1 MSNAPVLPLTVAVCS
16 VNPARF
22 IPAAA
27 RMLDVLRQE
36 DQVIVVADV
45 GPDELPPPGS
55 WPTSWD
61 GRVRLVCNGSNLG
74 LSASRNRA
82 LRESSTQ
89 HLVFFDDDIVPN
101 QPAVER
107 LRADLRAGADL
118 AGTRIT
124 AILPRVRRPWYF
136 TDAQMHYLGCHRNNR
151 PVTIWG
157 GSLAVDVGYARG
169 LGVAFDEAMGHRRG
183 APAFA
188 EDTVFT
194 RSLVDRGAQV
204 AIADDVHVGHLI
216 EPERLTLAY
225 LTRRARAQGRS
236 EFQRN
241 NVRAGLAKEWA
252 RNTDV
257 GAGALKTYLLATL
270 YLACVAS
277 GVVEARRHSI
287 RGNGI
292 RRRSWRP
299 CG

>member
-1 MSNAPVLPLTVAVCS
+1 MSDTPVLPITVAVCS
-16 VNPARF
+16 VNPSRF

-27 RMLDVLRQE
+27 RMLDVLRPE

-45 GPDELPPPGS
+45 GPDELPPSGS
-55 WPTSWD
+55 WPASWD

-82 LRESSTQ
+82 LRESST
-89 HLVFFDDDIVPN
+89 HHVVFFDDDIVPN
-101 QPAVER
+101 EAAVER
-107 LRADLRAGADL
+107 LRAYLRAGAHL

-124 AILPRVRRPWYF
+124 AVMPNSRRPWYF
-136 TDAQMHYLGCHRNNR
+136 TDAQMHYLGCHRRDR

-169 LGVAFDEAMGHRRG
+169 LGVTFDETMGHRRG
-183 APAFA
+183 VPAFA

-194 RSLVDRGAQV
+194 RSLADHGAQV

-236 EFQRN
+236 ELQRN

-257 GAGALKTYLLATL
+257 EADALKAWLLATL

-277 GVVEARRHSI
+277 GVIEARVRSM
-287 RGNGI
+287 RADGT
-292 RRRSWRP
+292 RLRRSR
-299 CG
+299 